1 MNKKKIIFFLL
12 TLHSFMGWGQKVLQL
27 QSPDKKTTLQISIDK
42 DLSIGISQ
50 NGTVV
55 LEPSVIGM
63 DIREAGMLGE
73 APKLKKVERRSVSG
87 QKIVSPVYK
96 KSIVDETYNELTANF
111 KGNYSVVFRC
121 YNQGVAYRFVTEL
134 TSGQVTVNN
143 EKAIYKFPEQAK
155 GYAAYSNRG
164 KDGNIES
171 QFLNSFENTYDCQP
185 LSSLNSQRLIILP
198 FLAEIPGSNTK
209 VCITESDL
217 YDYPGMFLHSN
228 TNDSSMQGVY
238 ATVPK
243 TTEQGGHN
251 MLQKMVKERHDYIAK
266 TNGKRSFP
274 WRIFAISENDKE
286 LLDNDLVFLLGK
298 PSPLT
303 DLSWIKPGKVA
314 WDWWNDWNLS
324 GVDFRAGVNNDTY
337 KYYIDFASQNNI
349 EYVILDE
356 GWAVNKKA
364 DMLQVIPQINLPE
377 LAAYAK
383 EKNVDLILWAGYWAF
398 HRDIEK
404 VVKHYADMGIKGFKV
419 DFMDRDDQEMV
430 DFMWKAAELCAQ
442 YKMLLDYHGT
452 CKPFGLQRTY
462 PNVINYEGVNGLEQL
477 KWKKQGYDQVTYDLT
492 FPFIRMLAGP
502 VDYTQGAMHNATQ
515 KGYYPN
521 NHEPMSQGTRCRQLA
536 EYIIFESPFNMLCDT
551 PINYIKEQE
560 CTDFISSVPT
570 IWDETV
576 ALDSKIATYITM
588 ARRSKDTWYI
598 GSINDWK
605 MRELE
610 IDLNFLPD
618 GKYQME
624 IFRDGVNADRTATDY
639 KKETRTLPADKKVK
653 IKMYPGGG
661 YVARIIKS
669 N

>member
-1 MNKKKIIFFLL
+1 
-12 TLHSFMGWGQKVLQL
+12 
-27 QSPDKKTTLQISIDK
+27 
-42 DLSIGISQ
+42 
-50 NGTVV
+50 
-55 LEPSVIGM
+55 
-63 DIREAGMLGE
+63 
-73 APKLKKVERRSVSG
+73 
-87 QKIVSPVYK
+87 
-96 KSIVDETYNELTANF
+96 
-111 KGNYSVVFRC
+111 
-121 YNQGVAYRFVTEL
+121 
-134 TSGQVTVNN
+134 
-143 EKAIYKFPEQAK
+143 
-155 GYAAYSNRG
+155 
-164 KDGNIES
+164 
-171 QFLNSFENTYDCQP
+171 
-185 LSSLNSQRLIILP
+185 
-198 FLAEIPGSNTK
+198 
-209 VCITESDL
+209 
-217 YDYPGMFLHSN
+217 
-228 TNDSSMQGVY
+228 
-238 ATVPK
+238 
-243 TTEQGGHN
+243 
-251 MLQKMVKERHDYIAK
+251 
-266 TNGKRSFP
+266 
-274 WRIFAISENDKE
+274 
-286 LLDNDLVFLLGK
+286 
-298 PSPLT
+298 
-303 DLSWIKPGKVA
+303 
-314 WDWWNDWNLS
+314 
-324 GVDFRAGVNNDTY
+324 
-337 KYYIDFASQNNI
+337 
-349 EYVILDE
+349 
-356 GWAVNKKA
+356 
-364 DMLQVIPQINLPE
+364 MLQVIPQINLPE

-462 PNVINYEGVNGLEQL
+462 PNVINYEGINGLEQL

-515 KGYYPN
+515 KGYYPS

>member
-1 MNKKKIIFFLL
+1 MNKKKVIFLLL
-12 TLHSFMGWGQKVLQL
+12 TLHSVMGWSQKVLQL
-27 QSPDKKTTLQISIDK
+27 QSPDKKTALQITIGK
-42 DLSIGISQ
+42 DLAISISQ
-50 NGTVV
+50 NGTIV
-55 LEPSVIGM
+55 LEPSAIGM
-63 DIREAGMLGE
+63 NFRETGMVGE
-73 APKLKKVERRSVSG
+73 SPKLKKIEKRSVSG

-96 KSIVDETYNELTANF
+96 KSSVDETYNELTAHF
-111 KGNYSVVFRC
+111 KGNYSIIFRC
-121 YNQGVAYRFVTEL
+121 YNQGVAYRFVTNFKNKEL
-134 TSGQVTVNN
+134 IVEN
-143 EKAIYKFPEQAK
+143 ETAEYLFPEQTK

-171 QFLNSFENTYDCQP
+171 QFLNSFENTYDYKQLP
-185 LSSLNSQRLIILP
+185 SLNSQRLIILP
-198 FLAEIPGSNTK
+198 FLAEIPGSNMK

-217 YDYPGMFLHSN
+217 YDYPGMFLRSN
-228 TNDSSMQGVY
+228 ADNNSIQGVY

-243 TTEQGGHN
+243 VTEPGGHN
-251 MLQKMVKERHDYIAK
+251 MLQKMVKERHDYIAR
-266 TNGKRSFP
+266 TSGKRSFP

-298 PSPLT
+298 PSSMK

-337 KYYIDFASQNNI
+337 KYYIDFAAKNKI

-364 DMLQVIPQINLPE
+364 DMLQIIPQINLQE
-377 LAAYAK
+377 LATYAK
-383 EKNVDLILWAGYWAF
+383 SKNVDLILWAGYWAF
-398 HRDIEK
+398 HRDMEK

-430 DFMWKAAELCAQ
+430 DFMWEAAAICAE

-502 VDYTQGAMHNATQ
+502 VDYTQGAMRNATQ

-521 NHEPMSQGTRCRQLA
+521 YREPMSQGTRCRQLA

-551 PINYIKEQE
+551 PTNYTKEQE

-576 ALDSKIATYITM
+576 ALDSKITSYITM
-588 ARRSKDTWYI
+588 ARRNKDTWYI
-598 GSINDWK
+598 GSINDWTT
-605 MRELE
+605 RELE
-610 IDLNFLPD
+610 IDLAFLPE

-624 IFRDGVNADRTATDY
+624 IYRDGLNADRNATDY
-639 KKETRTLPADKKVK
+639 KKEIKALPADKKLK

-669 N
+669 I